1 LDHLNDVL
9 LQAKERAQLL
19 TEIGTLGETAR
30 SKQRDCRVNQGF
42 VLYASQQA
50 AEGAEEQ
57 ILSAICDG
65 NREIDRLQE
74 ELQYQKERTEQAHQR
89 WMDALRENQNSPE
102 RQQLQ
107 VFEDL
112 VKDREKDYTEAR
124 KALSSLQNAKQ
135 ELEALNRKLSDCR
148 RALPAEQMPDAIE
161 QLPEQRQTE
170 QLTAMEQ
177 LLREREDSLDQEE
190 FQVRSDLQQLKER
203 QKALQAKIETLEKG
217 QLVYPD
223 QDRAKR
229 VCQAINRE
237 LAQQGME
244 ADARIL
250 CEILTVQEPD
260 WQACIEA
267 CLGNRRFDIFVSP
280 PALPYRQTGI

>member
-1 LDHLNDVL
+1 MGTGMDDIEDFREFIYHYILPQPEIDPQALQQEQIELDHLNDVL

-30 SKQRDCRVNQGF
+30 AKQRDCSVNRGF
-42 VLYASQQA
+42 VLYARQQA

-112 VKDREKDYTEAR
+112 VKDREKR
-124 KALSSLQNAKQ
+124 LHGGPKSPLLSTK
-135 ELEALNRKLSDCR
+135 
-148 RALPAEQMPDAIE
+148 
-161 QLPEQRQTE
+161 
-170 QLTAMEQ
+170 
-177 LLREREDSLDQEE
+177 
-190 FQVRSDLQQLKER
+190 
-203 QKALQAKIETLEKG
+203 
-217 QLVYPD
+217 
-223 QDRAKR
+223 
-229 VCQAINRE
+229 
-237 LAQQGME
+237 
-244 ADARIL
+244 
-250 CEILTVQEPD
+250 
-260 WQACIEA
+260 
-267 CLGNRRFDIFVSP
+267 
-280 PALPYRQTGI
+280 RQTGAGSPQSKAVRLQTSTSGRTDAGCH